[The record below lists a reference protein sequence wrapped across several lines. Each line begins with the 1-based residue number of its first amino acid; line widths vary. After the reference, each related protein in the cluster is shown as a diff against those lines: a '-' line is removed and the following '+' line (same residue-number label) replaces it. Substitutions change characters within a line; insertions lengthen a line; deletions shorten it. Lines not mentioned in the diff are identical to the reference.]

1 MQGLLSGRNWS
12 ESEGADPSDSV
23 YKLLVVSTEKLVIWI
38 VGGAFWQ
45 CYSTKK
51 LSLGLVGGT
60 CQLFCSTEKSIE
72 SIVGGINQLFCST
85 EKLL

>member
-38 VGGAFWQ
+38 VGGGFQA
-45 CYSTKK
+45 
-51 LSLGLVGGT
+51 GL
-60 CQLFCSTEKSIE
+60 
-72 SIVGGINQLFCST
+72 ST
-85 EKLL
+85 EKLVI

>member
-38 VGGAFWQ
+38 VGGDFQA
-45 CYSTKK
+45 
-51 LSLGLVGGT
+51 GL
-60 CQLFCSTEKSIE
+60 
-72 SIVGGINQLFCST
+72 ST
-85 EKLL
+85 EKLVIWIVGGDFRACLSTEKLVI

>member
-38 VGGAFWQ
+38 VGG
-45 CYSTKK
+45 
-51 LSLGLVGGT
+51 GLQA
-60 CQLFCSTEKSIE
+60 CL
-72 SIVGGINQLFCST
+72 ST
-85 EKLL
+85 EKLVI